1 MKKYFYALLVS
12 FFILS
17 CKSHI
22 PINGKKKLQFSSNCG
37 LVEISCKT
45 HRYARF
51 DLKIT
56 SKESSVVI
64 NPSKIR
70 IMAKPS
76 NGLIDNVIWKYNGKI
91 IDDTI
96 EVEMGKS
103 LSFDFRDYSIWDD
116 NIKNNTNPQIFIIV
130 EPTAVVCD
138 GTSIRIDTLKINLKN

>member
-1 MKKYFYALLVS
+1 
-12 FFILS
+12 
-17 CKSHI
+17 
-22 PINGKKKLQFSSNCG
+22 
-37 LVEISCKT
+37 
-45 HRYARF
+45 
-51 DLKIT
+51 
-56 SKESSVVI
+56 
-64 NPSKIR
+64 
-70 IMAKPS
+70 MAKPS